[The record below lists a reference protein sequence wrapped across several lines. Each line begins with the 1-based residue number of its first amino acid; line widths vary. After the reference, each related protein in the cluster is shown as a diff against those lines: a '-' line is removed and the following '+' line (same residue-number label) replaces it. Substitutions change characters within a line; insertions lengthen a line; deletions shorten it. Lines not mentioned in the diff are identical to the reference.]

1 MTYRM
6 DSADFGNSSVAS
18 AIAHAPAG
26 HLDYEHL
33 TQAQGEVL
41 VDTVIFSPCQ
51 EQSPELGGSAC
62 Q

>member
-1 MTYRM
+1 
-6 DSADFGNSSVAS
+6 VAS